1 MKGMIM
7 NRGWIVGL
15 LGAALSIACGG
26 SDAASGDSS
35 GLSAEAVAGV
45 EGIYQLDDLRKN
57 PSACDAPGA
66 STLASLRDKLFFVA
80 GGEVFGQ
87 KYVLLASCSSVSDC
101 QSKRTALLNQGSFSQ
116 EYSYT
121 LSSAT
126 SATTLNGFEAGT
138 GSSSDGVQCRQRT
151 YADHVLTRASN
162 HSLHLESRTK
172 NLADRPVEDGFCEV
186 EPAKAKT
193 EAASLPCAELE
204 VLDGSFLQAF

>member
-1 MKGMIM
+1 M

-26 SDAASGDSS
+26 SDAAGGDSA
-35 GLSAEAVAGV
+35 GLSAEAIAGV
-45 EGIYQLDDLRKN
+45 EGIYTLDDLRKN
-57 PSACDAPGA
+57 PSACDAPGP

-80 GGEVFGQ
+80 SGEVFGQ
-87 KYVLLASCSSVSDC
+87 KYVLLASCNSVSDC

-121 LSSAT
+121 LSSA
-126 SATTLNGFEAGT
+126 SNATTLNGFEAGT
-138 GSSSDGVQCRQRT
+138 GTSSGQQCVRRT
-151 YADHVLTRASN
+151 YAEHVLTRASN
-162 HSLHLESRTK
+162 HSLHVESRTK
-172 NLADRPVEDGFCEV
+172 NLADRPQVDGFCEV
-186 EPAKAKT
+186 EPAKSKA